1 MVEISG
7 GRGTKASRLL
17 VCSSCARAMRGKHKL
32 EKVNDNVD
40 FVCAMGSGEALSLSA
55 LPMIFRLRSLIELH
69 IRCTCILN

>member
-7 GRGTKASRLL
+7 GRGTKPSRLL

-40 FVCAMGSGEALSLSA
+40 FVCAMGSGEALSLCSTDD
-55 LPMIFRLRSLIELH
+55 FRLRSLIELH